1 MVDLPSRD
9 LFRTVSPLQLGY
21 WVIPGSS
28 ILTSTNERKPLYRY
42 RWSWTSVRVTG
53 EIIIYTC
60 TFQGFCMCTWFLQDL
75 SVSGHCSPGATE
87 LNFPVSVHMRIRT

>member
-1 MVDLPSRD
+1 MVDLPPRD

-21 WVIPGSS
+21 WVIPGSP

-53 EIIIYTC
+53 ETI
-60 TFQGFCMCTWFLQDL
+60 GSL
-75 SVSGHCSPGATE
+75 SNDDGNGNDNAAKQQV
-87 LNFPVSVHMRIRT
+87 